1 MHFNE
6 LVEER
11 IISETKKDDYMP
23 EKEEQNPRVEVDT
36 MEKCNEELDRVLLK
50 YNELAVLSKKGVNV
64 IEELDLLKNRI
75 LILRAIKELILKKKH
90 LEIKISNSKSYLIH
104 YQSKKSNLNTLHLI
118 HRSEERA

>member
-90 LEIKISNSKSYLIH
+90 LEIKISNSNSYLIH
-104 YQSKKSNLNTLHLI
+104 YQIKKSNLNTIHLI
-118 HRSEERA
+118 RRSEE

>member
-11 IISETKKDDYMP
+11 IISETKKDDYIP
-23 EKEEQNPRVEVDT
+23 EKDEQIPRVEVDT

-90 LEIKISNSKSYLIH
+90 LEIKISNSNLYLIH
-104 YQSKKSNLNTLHLI
+104 
-118 HRSEERA
+118 

>member
-11 IISETKKDDYMP
+11 IISETKKDDYIP
-23 EKEEQNPRVEVDT
+23 EKEEQIRRVEVDT

-90 LEIKISNSKSYLIH
+90 LEIKISNSNLYL
-104 YQSKKSNLNTLHLI
+104 SNQKIEPKYHSFN
-118 HRSEERA
+118 S